1 MTATAIRLWG
11 WKDREACKKHKSS
24 FVLTSASSQVQSQTA
39 ARPLWIPIMIAPFL
53 WQKTIKSTQIWEN
66 QAHRL
71 ETVVLLAWNKFD
83 HITNRTSSN
92 IWKLGSKSLRSLMI
106 HMQAAL
112 HWPPSGSADWSKQ
125 TWEPLQPAAV
135 RIDPRSTI
143 ECSPRST
150 ACHPP
155 WVRPTLFHPWCTTP
169 LPALQRADGH
179 WLVVR
184 RSQDP
189 CRRCSRARRCHQS

>member
-1 MTATAIRLWG
+1 MRMKGPWSMQ
-11 WKDREACKKHKSS
+11 EAQIKLCSHQRFKSS
-24 FVLTSASSQVQSQTA
+24 SVTDCSKATVDSNNDCSLSLA
-39 ARPLWIPIMIAPFL
+39 
-53 WQKTIKSTQIWEN
+53 KTIKSTQIWEN

-71 ETVVLLAWNKFD
+71 ETVVLLAWDKFD

-112 HWPPSGSADWSKQ
+112 HWPPSGSANWSKQ